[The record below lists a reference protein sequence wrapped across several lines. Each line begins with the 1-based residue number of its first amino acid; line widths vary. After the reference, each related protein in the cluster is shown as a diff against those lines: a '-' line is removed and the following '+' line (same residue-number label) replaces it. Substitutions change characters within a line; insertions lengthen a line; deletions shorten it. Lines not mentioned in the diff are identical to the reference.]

1 LTSAEQAERAA
12 QQSTPEILQ
21 SDLSGL
27 VLDLLQWGC
36 PDPASSPGW
45 ILRLRK
51 PHRCAHLLTQ
61 LGALEGERLT
71 ARGQKMAA
79 LGNDPRLA
87 AMLVAAQGMMKLP
100 RRQNWRRSLRSRR
113 AAAAAIWGRRFP
125 AIRET
130 GSSGRSSCGG

>member
-27 VLDLLQWGC
+27 VMELLQWGC
-36 PDPASSPGW
+36 PIRPAHLAGSAACG
-45 ILRLRK
+45 K

-71 ARGQKMAA
+71 ARGRK
-79 LGNDPRLA
+79 
-87 AMLVAAQGMMKLP
+87 
-100 RRQNWRRSLRSRR
+100 WRRWATIRVWRR
-113 AAAAAIWGRRFP
+113 CWWPRKG
-125 AIRET
+125 
-130 GSSGRSSCGG
+130 